1 MKRKG
6 LFIIYIMAIWF
17 MVSFITN
24 ILGPLMPVI
33 IKNFSL
39 SLKMAAF
46 LPFSFFLAYGV
57 MSVPAGL
64 MTDRYGSKASM
75 LIAFVMTFIGS
86 ILFAFF
92 HVYGM
97 ALASLFI
104 IGLGMAMIQVILNPL
119 TRVIGG
125 EENYAFYAV
134 FSQLV
139 FGAAS
144 FISPYAFTY
153 LMKAVPVGSGSH
165 NPLIL
170 LLRGVVPVNL
180 PWISLYW
187 LFAVVLF
194 VLLLIT
200 ILVRLPKV
208 ELKEDE
214 KSGALSSYVELLKN
228 KKVILFFLGIMAYVG
243 TEQGLSI
250 WMSKFLQLYHGYNS
264 EIQGAAAVAWFW
276 GLMSIGC
283 VLGLVVLKLIDS
295 KWVLKIF
302 TSLALI
308 TLCLAL
314 FGPSVISLWAFPAM
328 GFFLSVMYSIVFS
341 LALNSVE
348 RHHGSFSGIL
358 CSGICG
364 GAFIPLLI
372 GWLGD
377 HIGLRAAMCLIF
389 LTLFYIF
396 SVGIWANPIIQNKTV
411 RLKDL
416 FAKKE

>member
-1 MKRKG
+1 
-6 LFIIYIMAIWF
+6 
-17 MVSFITN
+17 
-24 ILGPLMPVI
+24 
-33 IKNFSL
+33 
-39 SLKMAAF
+39 
-46 LPFSFFLAYGV
+46 
-57 MSVPAGL
+57 
-64 MTDRYGSKASM
+64 
-75 LIAFVMTFIGS
+75 
-86 ILFAFF
+86 
-92 HVYGM
+92 
-97 ALASLFI
+97 
-104 IGLGMAMIQVILNPL
+104 
-119 TRVIGG
+119 
-125 EENYAFYAV
+125 
-134 FSQLV
+134 V

-153 LMKAVPVGSGSH
+153 LMEAVPIGSGNH